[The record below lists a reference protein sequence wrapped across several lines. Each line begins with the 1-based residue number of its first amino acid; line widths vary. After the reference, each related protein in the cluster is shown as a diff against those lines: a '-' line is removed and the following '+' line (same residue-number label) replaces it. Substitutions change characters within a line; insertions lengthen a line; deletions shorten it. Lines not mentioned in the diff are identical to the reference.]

1 MNRTKETIKA
11 FGRSLWHH
19 VGKYVF
25 AMLVAGAIV
34 KNTDLDAATAQTIA
48 NGAAAAVT
56 EAVQ

>member
-1 MNRTKETIKA
+1 MSRTREKLKE
-11 FGRSLWHH
+11 FGRSIWHN

-25 AMLVAGAIV
+25 AMLVAGTIV
-34 KNTDLDAATAQTIA
+34 KHTDIDAATAQTIG